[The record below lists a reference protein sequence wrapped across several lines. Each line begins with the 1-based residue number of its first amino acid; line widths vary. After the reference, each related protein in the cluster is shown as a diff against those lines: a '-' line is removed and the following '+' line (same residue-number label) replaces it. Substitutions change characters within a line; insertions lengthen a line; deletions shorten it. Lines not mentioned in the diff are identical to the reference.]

1 MSKGNLIRTPYSE
14 ITSTLEV
21 LDGLGVSSHDFEVL
35 RSCPR
40 WGREMT
46 ARVLKTDPFVWAML
60 EMEQAANRAGF
71 LESDFRRLAGNEDML
86 RQMLQVARGHA
97 EVKLVEHV
105 IDLDADPFVP
115 NNWQVEM
122 YQKQGSFK
130 WDPKQ
135 VQFYLSEPQRKEKSI
150 EGNKLRKELEGKP
163 VFNANL
169 LDYLL
174 AHPHLIPEDW
184 KQDEKG
190 RTRYIFF
197 WGTIYRSSG
206 GYLFVRYLCW
216 GGGWWQWD
224 YNWLGNGWDVSY
236 PAALRAS

>member
-1 MSKGNLIRTPYSE
+1 MSDLMLDVGQANELKLAFRKANYTNDDIKRLCEGS
-14 ITSTLEV
+14 V
-21 LDGLGVSSHDFEVL
+21 LADVRNVL
-35 RSCPR
+35 
-40 WGREMT
+40 
-46 ARVLKTDPFVWAML
+46 L
-60 EMEQAANRAGF
+60 
-71 LESDFRRLAGNEDML
+71 
-86 RQMLQVARGHA
+86 GHA

-115 NNWQVEM
+115 NNWKVEKH
-122 YQKQGSFK
+122 QQGGSFK

-197 WGTIYRSSG
+197 WGTIYRHSDD
-206 GYLFVRYLCW
+206 YLYVRCLDW
-216 GGGWWQWD
+216 GDGGWDWGHG
-224 YNWLGNGWDVSY
+224 WLDRGWIVDG